1 MAEEN
6 SLVFNQLLI
15 SGKWIYKPSNT
26 ILFLKREII
35 TSAANDNQHERFHVK
50 FHKFLW
56 WKWQTLSKSLAV
68 ILNKEESKCL
78 KKWAVEEAKYSII
91 RFSVK
96 D

>member
-6 SLVFNQLLI
+6 SLVFNQLLL
-15 SGKWIYKPSNT
+15 SGKWEYSGINNL
-26 ILFLKREII
+26 LFLKREL
-35 TSAANDNQHERFHVK
+35 NDNLTYHVK

-56 WKWQTLSKSLAV
+56 WKWKTISKPLAV
-68 ILNKEESKCL
+68 LLNKEESKCL
-78 KKWAVEEAKYSII
+78 KNWAIEEAKYSII